1 MSQNNSA
8 FKDWKEI
15 RRKRALELKQQ
26 GWKQCQIAAALGVT
40 TAAVSQWVNSACA
53 NAEAWRAKPQGYRP
67 PKLTDEELRVYPTK
81 LTGNP
86 ANC

>member
-15 RRKRALELKQQ
+15 RRKRALEMKQQ

-40 TAAVSQWVNSACA
+40 AAAVSQWVNSEVV
-53 NAEAWRAKPQGYRP
+53 NFSI
-67 PKLTDEELRVYPTK
+67 L
-81 LTGNP
+81 P
-86 ANC
+86 ASDLE